1 MMRKFIMVSV
11 VLVFALSSVFML
23 ASCAKKQIS
32 TGVAQPA
39 VTPPPT
45 KAVTPKKGPDYA
57 SAEAARQARLRALE
71 KEQRLRSEI
80 RVFES
85 EHIYFDFDKSELK
98 PASRAAL
105 DKKEVWLRANPGYKV
120 RIEGYCD
127 ERGTSEY
134 NMALGER
141 RANAGWKYLNALGVS
156 GKRMYTIS
164 YGELMPADP
173 GHNERAWAKN
183 RRDEFKLVK

>member
-1 MMRKFIMVSV
+1 MMRKFIMISV

-32 TGVAQPA
+32 TGGAATAPE
-39 VTPPPT
+39 T
-45 KAVTPKKGPDYA
+45 KAQKIAEKDVATIA
-57 SAEAARQARLRALE
+57 SGEAARQARLRALE
-71 KEQRLRSEI
+71 KEQRLRSEM

-85 EHIYFDFDKSELK
+85 EHVYFDFDRSELK
-98 PASRAAL
+98 AGSRAAL
-105 DKKEVWLRANPGYKV
+105 DKKAAWLRANSGYKV

-141 RANAGWKYLNALGVS
+141 RANAAWKYLNALGVS

-164 YGELMPADP
+164 YGELLPADS

>member
-32 TGVAQPA
+32 TGGQA
-39 VTPPPT
+39 VTET
-45 KAVTPKKGPDYA
+45 KAQKIAEKDVATIA
-57 SAEAARQARLRALE
+57 SGEAARQARLRALE
-71 KEQRLRSEI
+71 KEQRLRSEM

-85 EHIYFDFDKSELK
+85 EHVFFDFDRSELK
-98 PASRAAL
+98 ADARATL
-105 DKKEVWLRANPGYKV
+105 DKKAAWLRSNPGYKV
-120 RIEGYCD
+120 RIEGHCD
-127 ERGTSEY
+127 ERGTAEY

-141 RANAGWKYLNALGVS
+141 RANAAWKYLNALGVS

>member
-32 TGVAQPA
+32 TGGAATAPE
-39 VTPPPT
+39 T
-45 KAVTPKKGPDYA
+45 KAQKIAEKDVATIA
-57 SAEAARQARLRALE
+57 SGEAERQARLRALE
-71 KEQRLRSEI
+71 KEQRLRSEM
-80 RVFES
+80 RVFEA
-85 EHIYFDFDKSELK
+85 EHVYFDFDKSELK
-98 PASRAAL
+98 ADARATL
-105 DKKEVWLRANPGYKV
+105 DKKAAWLRANSGYKV
-120 RIEGYCD
+120 RIEGHCD

-141 RANAGWKYLNALGVS
+141 RANAAWKYLNALGVS